1 MKRILVMILAIF
13 TLVGC
18 VAKQPQTNP
27 DAATFEEEYESL
39 NGVVSNDHIRRSVDI
54 SEDNVF
60 YYTLASD
67 ISQMISDKETFV
79 VYFGYNTCPWCRSV
93 IEALDSVAKEE
104 GVNAVYYVDIKDI
117 RDTMELDENNNPVCT
132 SSGDP
137 DYAKLVKDLKEVLS
151 DYTLYSNEGD
161 CVDAGE
167 KRIYAPNIVGVKEG
181 QAVIMKTGI
190 PADLEDPYEPLTD
203 EMRQDSMEQFR
214 SVFEAISEK

>member
-1 MKRILVMILAIF
+1 MKRILVIVLVAMALA
-13 TLVGC
+13 GC
-18 VAKQPQTNP
+18 VAKQPQINP
-27 DAATFEEEYESL
+27 DAATFKEEYESL
-39 NGVVSNDHIRRSVDI
+39 NGVVSNDHIRKSVDI

-60 YYTLASD
+60 HYVLASD
-67 ISQMISDKETFV
+67 VDLMINSKETFV
-79 VYFGYNTCPWCRSV
+79 VYFGFDTCPWCRSV

-104 GVNAVYYVDIKDI
+104 GVDAVYYVDIKDI
-117 RDTMELDENNNPVCT
+117 RDTVELDENNNPVCT

-151 DYTLYSNEGD
+151 DYTLHSNEGD

-167 KRIYAPNIVGVKEG
+167 KRIYAPNIVGVKDG
-181 QAVIMKTGI
+181 RAVIMKTGI

-214 SVFEAISEK
+214 SVFEAILGK